1 MQDVSYFSIIIIC
14 LITSLYN
21 NVARQNF
28 LWIYFL
34 AVLLFE
40 ILHLNNV
47 INTRMYSYSA
57 IFYTLFFLNIY
68 LNQYSAVTFIRIIL
82 NIIVVSLAL
91 FFYAIDSNS
100 YPISIGLLMN
110 FTYIFLGIIW
120 LYVQFINIEYTP
132 IIKRQ
137 FFWITISILIWSIFF
152 LFRLVPMYLFQ
163 NNDKTFLMTIDEIF
177 KVMTIVSYIIFFRG
191 LICKI

>member
-1 MQDVSYFSIIIIC
+1 MQDIAYFSVIIIC

-21 NVARQNF
+21 HVARQNF
-28 LWIYFL
+28 FWIYFL

-40 ILHLNNV
+40 ILHLSNV
-47 INTRMYSYSA
+47 INTRTYSYSA
-57 IFYTLFFLNIY
+57 IFYTFFFLNVY
-68 LNQYSAVTFIRIIL
+68 LNQYSASIFIRVIL
-82 NIIVVSLAL
+82 NIITISLTL
-91 FFYAIDSNS
+91 YFYSADSKS
-100 YPISIGLLMN
+100 YPVSIGLLMN

-120 LYVQFINIEYTP
+120 LYTQFINIEYTP

-163 NNDKTFLMTIDEIF
+163 DNDKTFLMTINEIF
-177 KVMTIVSYIIFFRG
+177 KIMTIVSYIIFFRG

>member
-47 INTRMYSYSA
+47 INTRIYSYSA
-57 IFYTLFFLNIY
+57 IFYALFFLNIY

-91 FFYAIDSNS
+91 YFYSIDSYS

-132 IIKRQ
+132 IVKRQ

>member
-47 INTRMYSYSA
+47 INTRIYSYSA

-91 FFYAIDSNS
+91 FFYSIDSNS

-120 LYVQFINIEYTP
+120 LYVQFINIAYTP